1 MNNQIKYARKC
12 DVTNKGMNEGW
23 VWGDGTFYTST
34 KELTLA
40 ECRKDR
46 EHILEAIQNIGCE
59 LDEID
64 NVQDDDDLK
73 TLESAI
79 QNADKNQD
87 TDDDLLIIG
96 YYADYLY
103 YTEWE
108 EIEDDWY
115 YLEDGTEI
123 QTV

>member
-1 MNNQIKYARKC
+1 MDNQIKYARLC

-23 VWGDGTFYTST
+23 VWGDGVFYTST

-46 EHILEAIQNIGCE
+46 EHILEAIKNIGCE
-59 LDEID
+59 INELD

-79 QNADKNQD
+79 QRADKNED
-87 TDDDLLIIG
+87 TDDDLLNIG
-96 YYADYLY
+96 YYTDYLY

-108 EIEDDWY
+108 EIEDDWH
-115 YLEDGTEI
+115 YLEDGTYVETI
-123 QTV
+123 

>member
-1 MNNQIKYARKC
+1 MSNEMKYARRC

-23 VWGDGTFYTST
+23 VWGNGVFYTST

-46 EHILEAIQNIGCE
+46 EHILEAIKNIGCE
-59 LDEID
+59 IDELD
-64 NVQDDDDLK
+64 NVQDDDDFK

-79 QNADKNQD
+79 QRADKNED
-87 TDDDLLIIG
+87 TDDDLLTIG
-96 YYADYLY
+96 YYADYVY
-103 YTEWE
+103 YTEWDVVE
-108 EIEDDWY
+108 EDWH

-123 QTV
+123 QTI